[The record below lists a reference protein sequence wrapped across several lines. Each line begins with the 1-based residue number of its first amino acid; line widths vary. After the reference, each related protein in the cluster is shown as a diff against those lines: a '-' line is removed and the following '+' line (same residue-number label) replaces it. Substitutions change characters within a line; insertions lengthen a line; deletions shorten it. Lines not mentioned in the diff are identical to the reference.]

1 MRDVSPGRLTVSIT
15 NTARR
20 FDELRG
26 HGGQLMGH
34 SPVTIVIVFHVHS
47 IASRLVSIARDP
59 GSDVQW
65 TVAKLNT
72 FAFTRPKKANSVAI
86 HDSKITQFQDDGLR
100 RSLHREKS
108 RQLPQGINPEPTA
121 HREDDF
127 AIDRALYFQHRSSLR
142 IGCATS
148 GPVTSC

>member
-1 MRDVSPGRLTVSIT
+1 MRDVSSGRLTVSIT

-86 HDSKITQFQDDGLR
+86 HDSKITQFQDDAIPSPKETTTRGKQNKTLAATTPPCFRRCLR
-100 RSLHREKS
+100 KS
-108 RQLPQGINPEPTA
+108 R
-121 HREDDF
+121 
-127 AIDRALYFQHRSSLR
+127 
-142 IGCATS
+142 
-148 GPVTSC
+148 